1 MKFISTSLVELNR
14 NAIFIYLVNWGKQ
27 LLIVFNMY
35 SVLIQQILV
44 DFLPEIDLHPEKWK
58 SVMNMLVTVS
68 GVVGMLWKK
77 GVSNTFWNVVSMY
90 YWELFPTEYCS
101 SYPHSNHVMNH
112 KNTSQGL
119 RYLQTQSVNTVFWWK
134 PNFNFNEVSLSDFSF
149 MISESHRFWSL
160 VFFFCY

>member
-68 GVVGMLWKK
+68 GVVGML
-77 GVSNTFWNVVSMY
+77 
-90 YWELFPTEYCS
+90 
-101 SYPHSNHVMNH
+101 
-112 KNTSQGL
+112 
-119 RYLQTQSVNTVFWWK
+119 
-134 PNFNFNEVSLSDFSF
+134 
-149 MISESHRFWSL
+149 
-160 VFFFCY
+160 